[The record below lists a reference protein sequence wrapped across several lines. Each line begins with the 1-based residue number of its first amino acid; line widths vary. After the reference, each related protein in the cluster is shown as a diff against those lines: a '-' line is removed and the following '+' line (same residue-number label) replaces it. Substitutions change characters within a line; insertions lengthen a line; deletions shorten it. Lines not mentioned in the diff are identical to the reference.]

1 MFRFSAML
9 GYTHLFWCLYW
20 KNVPSNR
27 VAANLHGVLRLR
39 LLGFVPC
46 TVYIGMHVLPLEP
59 RQSFIVECNN
69 CLEGCAFAPSS
80 QVNTNSQTAIHVK
93 IWAKPPT

>member
-27 VAANLHGVLRLR
+27 VAAKLARRLETETSGICSLYCVHR
-39 LLGFVPC
+39 NARAA
-46 TVYIGMHVLPLEP
+46 T
-59 RQSFIVECNN
+59 
-69 CLEGCAFAPSS
+69 
-80 QVNTNSQTAIHVK
+80 
-93 IWAKPPT
+93 